1 MRNSEITRRY
11 FSSSSSP
18 GIDLQMV
25 EMSLRVLFRP
35 DPHQLP
41 FIYRRLGYGA
51 TLTPHSI
58 SFSLLDFDER
68 VLPSIVNE
76 VSKAVVARF
85 NASELLTRR
94 EDVSRQIREMLT
106 KRADDF
112 HILLEDVSITHLAFS
127 KDYTAAVE
135 VRVFGNILN
144 SITLPF
150 VRPNKLLNKMQRE
163 QDTSLTKLFKKRNLL

>member
-1 MRNSEITRRY
+1 
-11 FSSSSSP
+11 
-18 GIDLQMV
+18 MV

-41 FIYRRLGYGA
+41 FIYRRLGYGV
-51 TLTPHSI
+51 TTSPHSI
-58 SFSLLDFDER
+58 SLSLLDFDER

-135 VRVFGNILN
+135 VRDFGNILN
-144 SITLPF
+144 STTLPF
-150 VRPNKLLNKMQRE
+150 LLFLLGQTSRSTRCRE
-163 QDTSLTKLFKKRNLL
+163 SKIHR